1 MLTIENDG
9 TSNIT
14 LDTFT
19 IAGLPGGVNAVL
31 PDVDGYVLEAG
42 ATYNVSLNVSA
53 SAATSARTD
62 SLSLQLLSDST
73 SALLS
78 IELQVV
84 DRSCTTEP
92 EHQSDH
98 RRAFCCLQYHHEV
111 TNIGTLQDTFLF
123 RLVQGN
129 VELFRTLLVQDV
141 GQSRY
146 WSI

>member
-31 PDVDGYVLEAG
+31 LMSMGYMLEAG
-42 ATYNVSLNVSA
+42 ATHNVSLNVSA

-84 DRSCTTEP
+84 DRAL
-92 EHQSDH
+92 H
-98 RRAFCCLQYHHEV
+98 
-111 TNIGTLQDTFLF
+111 N
-123 RLVQGN
+123 
-129 VELFRTLLVQDV
+129 
-141 GQSRY
+141 
-146 WSI
+146 

>member
-19 IAGLPGGVNAVL
+19 ISGLSGGVNAVL
-31 PDVDGYVLEAG
+31 PDVDGYMLEAG
-42 ATYNVSLNVSA
+42 ATYNVSFNVSA

-62 SLSLQLLSDST
+62 ALSLQLLSDST

-84 DRSCTTEP
+84 DRSLAQLSP
-92 EHQSDH
+92 N
-98 RRAFCCLQYHHEV
+98 
-111 TNIGTLQDTFLF
+111 TNQIIAGPSVASNITLSL
-123 RLVQGN
+123 
-129 VELFRTLLVQDV
+129 
-141 GQSRY
+141 
-146 WSI
+146 IHI